1 MDVPGND
8 EITEL
13 VEREPSEP
21 TDEPSVVG
29 WLQRMCRTAA
39 RDLPASGV
47 GVSLLSEEGA
57 LLTVAASSAASAAI
71 EDLQFTL
78 GEGPCLAAHETR
90 SPVLVPDLSA
100 RATTTWPGY
109 AAAAGEHGVK
119 AVFAFPL
126 QVGAARLG
134 ALDVYREQTGPLSAK
149 ATSRALSY
157 AGVATLRLLDGDH
170 PIERAVGSLG
180 EGNGTRFQVYQA
192 QGMVMVQLRVSA
204 AEAMARLRAH
214 AYATGRELAAVAD
227 DVVARR
233 LVLES
238 DDRPDGSP
246 SRPRGWQ
253 P

>member
-1 MDVPGND
+1 MPGLGDV

-39 RDLPASGV
+39 WDLPASGV
-47 GVSLLSEEGA
+47 GVSLLSEEGGIM
-57 LLTVAASSAASAAI
+57 TVAASSAASAAI
-71 EDLQFTL
+71 EDLQLTL
-78 GEGPCLAAHETR
+78 GEGPSLAAHEAR
-90 SPVLVPDLSA
+90 RPVLVPDLGA
-100 RATTTWPGY
+100 RAATTWPGY

-126 QVGAARLG
+126 HVGAARLG
-134 ALDVYREQTGPLSAK
+134 ALGVYREQAGPLSPM

-157 AGVATLRLLDGDH
+157 AGVATLRLLDADH
-170 PIERAVGSLG
+170 PIERTVRSLG
-180 EGNGTRFQVYQA
+180 EGDGTRFEVYQA

-204 AEAMARLRAH
+204 AEAMGRLRAH
-214 AYATGRELAAVAD
+214 AYATDRELAAVAD
-227 DVVARR
+227 DIIARR
-233 LVLES
+233 LVIES
-238 DDRPDGSP
+238 DDRPDS
-246 SRPRGWQ
+246 SDARPQGWR